1 MLLVAMPLCK
11 SIAESY
17 PNVSNTSH
25 TATTATTT
33 ATLVAANTATTA
45 TTTATPNAPN
55 APTTLLY
62 HKVMNDQESHPELIM
77 DEGVKVSY
85 TAEGL
90 NITGNEGVVRL
101 NKYYSLGERMIRYR
115 VKLSSNAVALFSSD
129 TGDFKVSMDM
139 TRKTV
144 HIATQPET
152 WKRMEFLHPD
162 HDYLVEIYHAYQK
175 NTVQIIDI
183 HTGVSDRLE
192 ITNDGPGG
200 YGVGV
205 ENSGF
210 YVGSQHDYYC
220 FGLQEGDFMLV
231 KQVSVVAGAADLFL
245 LIYGDSITE
254 PEGYFPTNDFPLA
267 WTQLIMKH
275 ARGKS
280 MSSGRGGCTIHHVLE
295 RIKNE
300 LPYIKA
306 KYVMVTIGTN
316 GGNTEENL
324 SELVEY
330 ILSQGSIPILNNIPC
345 NESGTQREANRL
357 IETVRQKYNLK
368 GCMFDIATSLNHDGE
383 EVDKSTMYHED
394 YTGSWGQI
402 YHHPNVKGSRLMYTR
417 TLIDVPELYEG
428 ITR

>member
-1 MLLVAMPLCK
+1 MNTGMPIYKIMLLALLAAMPLRE
-11 SIAESY
+11 SIAS
-17 PNVSNTSH
+17 
-25 TATTATTT
+25 
-33 ATLVAANTATTA
+33 
-45 TTTATPNAPN
+45 
-55 APTTLLY
+55 TTLLY
-62 HKVMNDQESHPELIM
+62 HEVFNDRDNYPELII
-77 DEGVKVSY
+77 DEGVEASY

-90 NITGNEGVVRL
+90 KVTGNGGMVRL
-101 NKYYSLGERMIRYR
+101 DKYYSLGERVIRYQ
-115 VKLSSNAVALFSSD
+115 VKLGDNAVALFSSD
-129 TGDFKVSMDM
+129 TGDFKVSVNMV
-139 TRKTV
+139 RKTV
-144 HIATQPET
+144 HIGTHPET
-152 WKRMEFLHPD
+152 WKIMEFLHPD
-162 HDYLVEIYHAYQK
+162 HDYLVEVHRSYQK
-175 NTVQIIDI
+175 NTVRVIDTR
-183 HTGVSDRLE
+183 TGASDYLDV
-192 ITNDGPGG
+192 TNDGQGG
-200 YGVGV
+200 HGVGV

-210 YVGSQHDYYC
+210 SAGSQHDYYC
-220 FGLQEGDFMLV
+220 FGLQEGGYMLV

-254 PEGYFPTNDFPLA
+254 PEGYYPARDFPFA

-275 ARGKS
+275 VRGKS
-280 MSSGRGGCTIHHVLE
+280 ISSGRGGCTIHQVLE

-345 NESGTQREANRL
+345 NESGTQREVNRL

-368 GCMFDIATSLNHDGE
+368 GCKFDIATSLNQDGE

-394 YTGSWGQI
+394 TRNWGQV

-417 TLIDVPELYEG
+417 TLIDVPELY
-428 ITR
+428 